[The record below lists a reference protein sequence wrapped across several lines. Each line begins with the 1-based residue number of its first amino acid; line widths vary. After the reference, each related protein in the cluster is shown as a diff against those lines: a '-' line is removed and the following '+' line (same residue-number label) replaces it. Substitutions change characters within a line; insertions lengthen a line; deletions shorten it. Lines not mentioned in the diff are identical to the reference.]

1 MFCPQKKIEFQP
13 HLPIFT
19 YGGLILIAFF
29 LVVSKK
35 IKTNQ
40 NKRDNSNSEI
50 KNYLYPD
57 LKVGII
63 MPAYNEE
70 ANIGKTL
77 SQIPQNITEKLDV
90 IVVDDGSTDKTNEI
104 ALQYEAI
111 TLKHPTNKGN
121 GAAIQTGLNYCK
133 EKGHDIVIIIDADGQ
148 HEPRYIKDFIK
159 PIVEN
164 DYEYVIG
171 NRFRYHYNM
180 RLLKKVLSRIM
191 SVILSFIPNRSAKRV
206 N

>member
-1 MFCPQKKIEFQP
+1 MISPQKKIDYNPQ
-13 HLPIFT
+13 LLILT
-19 YGGLILIAFF
+19 YGGLILIAFL

-35 IKTNQ
+35 PKINQ
-40 NKRDNSNSEI
+40 KKRDNN
-50 KNYLYPD
+50 NLDMDYLYPD

-104 ALQYEAI
+104 AEQYEAV

-133 EKGHDIVIIIDADGQ
+133 EQGHDIVIIIDADGQ

-159 PIVEN
+159 PIVEG

-171 NRFRYHYNM
+171 NRFRYHYDM
-180 RLLKKVLSRIM
+180 RLIKKVLSRITTC
-191 SVILSFIPNRSAKRV
+191 
-206 N
+206 